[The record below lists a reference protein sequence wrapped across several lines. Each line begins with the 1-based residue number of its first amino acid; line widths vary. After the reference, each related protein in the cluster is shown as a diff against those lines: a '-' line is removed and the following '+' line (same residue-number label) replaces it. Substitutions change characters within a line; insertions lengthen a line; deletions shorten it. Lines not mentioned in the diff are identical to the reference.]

1 MEGVFNRS
9 GKQEPRPQFKMYGI
23 IGIMI
28 MLFAQT
34 LAIYQVPM
42 ITVFLTPITWTGY
55 ILCIDAAVFKLRGA
69 SFIHTRRTQFLAM
82 LPLSIAC
89 WMIFE
94 LYNLHLQNWRYITAE
109 STMIQA
115 VIACWAFA
123 TIFPG
128 ILETSELID
137 TLLNDNKAAPG
148 HATKVRRAK
157 LYSLIAIGVI
167 FLATPLLVPTGVAQ
181 FLFGLVWVGFVF
193 LLDPLNHVLGVRSLF
208 SELVQG
214 RIDKVISLFLSG
226 TICGFLWEFWNYWA
240 TTRWVYT
247 LPFPPMPRIFEMPL
261 IGFVGFLPF
270 AVECYVMYSFFLRV
284 GDRVAHRV
292 SLPIKSTAFR

>member
-1 MEGVFNRS
+1 MEGVQS
-9 GKQEPRPQFKMYGI
+9 PSEELDLRPSFKRYGI

-28 MLFAQT
+28 MLVAQT
-34 LAIYQVPM
+34 LAMLQVPA
-42 ITVFLTPITWTGY
+42 ITVFLTPIAWTGY
-55 ILCIDAAVFKLRGA
+55 ILCIDAAVFKRRGD

-109 STMIQA
+109 STMTQA

-137 TLLNDNKAAPG
+137 TLLNGTKAAPR
-148 HATKVRRAK
+148 HATTMGRVKR
-157 LYSLIAIGVI
+157 YSLIAIGVI
-167 FLATPLLVPTGVAQ
+167 FVATPLLVPTGVAR

-208 SELVQG
+208 NELEQG
-214 RIDKVISLFLSG
+214 RIDKVVSLFLSG
-226 TICGFLWEFWNYWA
+226 AICGFLWEFWNYWA

-247 LPFPPMPRIFEMPL
+247 LPFPSMPTIFEMPL
-261 IGFVGFLPF
+261 IGFAGFLPF
-270 AVECYVMYSFFLRV
+270 AVECYVMYYFFLRV
-284 GDRVAHRV
+284 VKRMAHRV
-292 SLPIKSTAFR
+292 GLPIEASTFG